1 MKKIF
6 IYIFALTI
14 LTACSKDEEKAKT
27 SGEVMLSSQILGNG
41 TNYYVEG
48 FLLEQAKKVSY
59 SLTSSP
65 LPDLV
70 LENNLDLQGANLTSP
85 QNNEAF
91 YLLGEFNS
99 LPEAQ
104 ASFNNLT
111 EAGTYTFAPKV
122 NGIKSNQVFVFKS
135 RSNRYAKL
143 LIKDYQT
150 FELPFQYVQITIEWV
165 YQANG
170 GKTFNQSK

>member
-6 IYIFALTI
+6 TYMLAVFII
-14 LTACSKDEEKAKT
+14 TACSKDEEKAKT
-27 SGEVMLSSQILGNG
+27 SGEVVLSSQIMGNG

-48 FLLEQAKKVSY
+48 FLFEQAKLVSFN
-59 SLTSSP
+59 LTSSP

-85 QNNEAF
+85 QNDEAF

-99 LPEAQ
+99 INEAL

-111 EAGTYTFAPKV
+111 EAGNYSFIPKV
-122 NGIKSNQVFVFKS
+122 NGIKANQVYVFKS

-150 FELPFQYVQITIEWV
+150 FTLPTPYVQITIQWV
-165 YQANG
+165 YQPSGEKAF
-170 GKTFNQSK
+170 THSK